1 MCGMVPSVFDGTKD
15 GIKGS
20 VAQRLTPLCS
30 LMMLIEVSEWATG
43 SICLSS

>member
-1 MCGMVPSVFDGTKD
+1 MCGMVPNELDGTKD

-20 VAQRLTPLCS
+20 IAQRVTPLCS
-30 LMMLIEVSEWATG
+30 LMVLIEVSEWATG